1 VVTLRVLILHGPNL
15 NLLGE
20 REPGVYGTVTLEEV
34 NRRLRERAHTLGV
47 ELEVFQSNHEGEL
60 IDRLHEARHRVQ
72 AVVINPG
79 ALTHYSLAL
88 HDAIK
93 AVDLPAVEVH
103 LSNIYAREDFRRL
116 SVVAPAATGQIAG
129 FGVMSYLL
137 ALEAAVYLAK
147 GEPPS

>member
-1 VVTLRVLILHGPNL
+1 MRVLILHGPNL